1 MNVLCSACLLGI
13 CTRYDQASKPCE
25 RILALSLSHT
35 LIPVC
40 PEQLG
45 GLPTPRC
52 PSEIQPNGHVMTRDG
67 LDVDRP
73 YRLGAQMA
81 LHIARLC
88 HCDLAILKSRSPSCG
103 KGEVYDGSFSGR
115 LKAGNGVFTSLCI
128 ENGITVYSEED
139 LDALTLILPEI
150 SDITRPFAERG
161 SVL

>member
-1 MNVLCSACLLGI
+1 MNILCSACLLGL

-25 RILALSLSHT
+25 RVLALSKNHT

-52 PSEIQPNGHVMTRDG
+52 PAEIQSNGCILTRDG

-73 YRLGAQMA
+73 YRLGAELA
-81 LHIARLC
+81 LDIARLC
-88 HCDLAILKSRSPSCG
+88 HCELAILKSRSPSCG

-115 LKAGNGVFTSLCI
+115 LTKGNGVFASLCL
-128 ENGITVYSEED
+128 ENGIGVYSEED
-139 LDALTLILPEI
+139 LDSLPVIWPETF
-150 SDITRPFAERG
+150 DKARP
-161 SVL
+161 S